1 MKNYLAI
8 ILITLA
14 LVGLTDSVVA
24 QDHEYAVDYY
34 YKIKWGHFNE
44 FMDLYKKNHYPIL
57 AKMQEQGEIVRMAAV
72 YPLNHAGESGRWDF
86 RFTIV
91 FKNFDA
97 AHNSEISD
105 QIGKE
110 LYPDQETFKQ
120 EEQLRFQLI
129 LEHLDVP
136 LDVDDLEEW

>member
-1 MKNYLAI
+1 MKKYAVI
-8 ILITLA
+8 ILITLGLAGLMDEA
-14 LVGLTDSVVA
+14 LA
-24 QDHEYAVDYY
+24 QDKEYEVDYY

-97 AHNSEISD
+97 AHNSKVGE

-110 LYPDQETFKQ
+110 LYQDQETFKK
-120 EEQLRFQLI
+120 EEQRRFQLI
-129 LEHLDVP
+129 LEHMDVP